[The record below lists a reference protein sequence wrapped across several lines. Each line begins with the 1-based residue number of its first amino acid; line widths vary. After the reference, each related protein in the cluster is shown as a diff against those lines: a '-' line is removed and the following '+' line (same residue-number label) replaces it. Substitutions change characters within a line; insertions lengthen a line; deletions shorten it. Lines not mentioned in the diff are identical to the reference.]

1 MSEVNHS
8 LHLHEFK
15 ICLFYLEIQLMYAK
29 LSRKLDLNRELLQ
42 KLGIHCLRRLPGFE
56 PKNSTVTV

>member
-15 ICLFYLEIQLMYAK
+15 ILLFYLEIQLMYAK
-29 LSRKLDLNRELLQ
+29 LSRKLEYGAPAEIR
-42 KLGIHCLRRLPGFE
+42 HSLP
-56 PKNSTVTV
+56 